1 MSAVLAVAIAS
12 FQQAAARQALGM
24 KHDVLFLLRHDFE
37 DGPGAPYYCPECAEI
52 NGVLHYYPDL
62 RHHVEVR
69 YVDYRRPRA
78 EVVALLGE
86 ANQSCPVLVLRD
98 EAPSDV
104 PGAQPSPNGH
114 RRFIS
119 GARAIGGYLSASYGT
134 GRPH

>member
-1 MSAVLAVAIAS
+1 
-12 FQQAAARQALGM
+12 M

-52 NGVLHYYPDL
+52 NGVLHYYPEL
-62 RHHVEVR
+62 RHHLEVR
-69 YVDYRRPRA
+69 YVDYRRPRP

-98 EAPSDV
+98 EAPAGLDEV
-104 PGAQPSPNGH
+104 QTSPTGH
-114 RRFIS
+114 RRFIA
-119 GARAIGGYLSASYGT
+119 GARGIGRYLSSAYGC

>member
-1 MSAVLAVAIAS
+1 
-12 FQQAAARQALGM
+12 M
-24 KHDVLFLLRHDFE
+24 KHDVLFLLKHDFE
-37 DGPGAPYYCPECAEI
+37 DGPGAPYYCPECAEM
-52 NGVLHYYPDL
+52 NGVLHYYPEL

-69 YVDYRRPRA
+69 YVDYRRPRP

-98 EAPSDV
+98 DAPAALPD
-104 PGAQPSPNGH
+104 AQPSANGH

-119 GARAIGGYLSASYGT
+119 GARAIGGYFSASYGA

>member
-1 MSAVLAVAIAS
+1 
-12 FQQAAARQALGM
+12 M

-69 YVDYRRPRA
+69 YVDYRRPRP
-78 EVVALLGE
+78 EIVSLLGE
-86 ANQSCPVLVLRD
+86 AHQSCPVLVLRD
-98 EAPSDV
+98 DAPAGLPDV
-104 PGAQPSPNGH
+104 ERSANGH
-114 RRFIS
+114 RRFIA
-119 GARAIGGYLSASYGT
+119 GARAIGRYLSANHGS